1 MVKHLITLSFQE
13 YQRKRIEEK
22 LEENAEKEK
31 RKFKQETK
39 LLIEEMHLE
48 QSKISRLQ
56 QKMEMVDEVSSDA
69 VINVAAELIKM
80 Y

>member
-1 MVKHLITLSFQE
+1 MSFQE

>member
-1 MVKHLITLSFQE
+1 MFFQE